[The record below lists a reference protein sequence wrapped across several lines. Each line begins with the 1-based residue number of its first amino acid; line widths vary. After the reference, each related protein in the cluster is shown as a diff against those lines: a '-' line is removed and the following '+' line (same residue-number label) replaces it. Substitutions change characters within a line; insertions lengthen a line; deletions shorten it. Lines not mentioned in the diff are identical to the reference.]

1 VTPKEDHLV
10 FDFQIINLE
19 GEIVAEI
26 LNFSFV
32 KLASLPDDF
41 GNEDVQELEADAL
54 EDDILPEEG
63 AQVIDTILS
72 NYDLTQMIVYTMDLQ
87 YDIDDSTHSALI
99 QKRKDKISNV
109 KMVEDIDDRPDID
122 ELYVAPENDIEKTIS
137 MVWTAILG
145 INKIGLNDS
154 FNSLG
159 GNSLLAIQVVSGVN
173 DELDVTISTDEF
185 VNNPTVGK
193 LGELVLM
200 KILGEHSTE
209 ELEKLLNE

>member
-1 VTPKEDHLV
+1 M
-10 FDFQIINLE
+10 
-19 GEIVAEI
+19 
-26 LNFSFV
+26 
-32 KLASLPDDF
+32 
-41 GNEDVQELEADAL
+41 
-54 EDDILPEEG
+54 PEEG

>member
-1 VTPKEDHLV
+1 MTLK
-10 FDFQIINLE
+10 
-19 GEIVAEI
+19 
-26 LNFSFV
+26 
-32 KLASLPDDF
+32 
-41 GNEDVQELEADAL
+41 
-54 EDDILPEEG
+54 
-63 AQVIDTILS
+63 
-72 NYDLTQMIVYTMDLQ
+72 
-87 YDIDDSTHSALI
+87 
-99 QKRKDKISNV
+99 
-109 KMVEDIDDRPDID
+109 
-122 ELYVAPENDIEKTIS
+122 KTIS

>member
-1 VTPKEDHLV
+1 MYAYTKTSKVTPKEDHLA

-72 NYDLTQMIVYTMDLQ
+72 NSDLTQMIVYTMDLQ

-122 ELYVAPENDIEKTIS
+122 ELYVAPENDIEKNH
-137 MVWTAILG
+137 LH
-145 INKIGLNDS
+145 GLDGH
-154 FNSLG
+154 F
-159 GNSLLAIQVVSGVN
+159 GNQ
-173 DELDVTISTDEF
+173 
-185 VNNPTVGK
+185 
-193 LGELVLM
+193 
-200 KILGEHSTE
+200 
-209 ELEKLLNE
+209 